1 MEYTREQMQMCWETA
16 LSNSKNKKLEEFEQ
30 FINSITIVQDT
41 PIKKF
46 SSYMDKYEKQVLPSL
61 LQHSTSVSPAKFV
74 QIVINEVKKND
85 KLLKAFGEN
94 PSSMF
99 ASILAGAEIG
109 LVPSDMLGEFYLI
122 PRSIKQGNEYKL
134 SVTPLIGYK
143 GLVKI
148 LLRSGDIQSIEAH
161 VVYEG
166 DVFDVQYGTN
176 PKLNH
181 EPKATERTANKIS
194 HVYCV
199 AFFKSGRSQF
209 HVLTRQEINSIKGM
223 SKYNNDLYFNDQK
236 NPNRWME
243 KKCCLIQLS
252 KLLDKDYYGTKA
264 IELDGKL
271 EGGAMLT
278 LDNDNQIRVIDNA
291 VPKPTA
297 KKSIY
302 DTLNSLPQ

>member
-1 MEYTREQMQMCWETA
+1 MNNINWEKVYQVA
-16 LSNSKNKKLEEFEQ
+16 NKCNLDEFLKNIENFNNQELPA
-30 FINSITIVQDT
+30 VQQ
-41 PIKKF
+41 F
-46 SSYMDKYEKQVLPSL
+46 SSYMDKYEKKVLPAL
-61 LQHSTSVSPAKFV
+61 LQQTNTITPAKFV
-74 QIVINEVKKND
+74 KIVTNEVKKNG
-85 KLLKAFGEN
+85 KLLNAFAEN

-109 LVPSDMLGEFYLI
+109 LVPSDLLGEFYLI
-122 PRSIKQGNEYKL
+122 PRTLKIDGKFKL

-166 DVFDVQYGTN
+166 DLFDVQYGTKPN
-176 PKLNH
+176 LNH
-181 EPKATERTANKIS
+181 EPRAENRTADKIT

-199 AFFKSGRSQF
+199 AFFKSGRTQF
-209 HVLTRQEINSIKGM
+209 HVLSRQEIINIKNM
-223 SKYNNDLYFNDQK
+223 SKNNNDLYFNDQK

-271 EGGAMLT
+271 EGGAT
-278 LDNDNQIRVIDNA
+278 LELDGDQVKVIETNN
-291 VPKPTA
+291 KPEPRFRN
-297 KKSIY
+297 IY
-302 DTLNSLPQ
+302 DTLNQLK

>member
-1 MEYTREQMQMCWETA
+1 MNINWEMVHSVA
-16 LSNSKNKKLEEFEQ
+16 KKCNLNEFLEKIDTFQ
-30 FINSITIVQDT
+30 QRDLPAVQQ
-41 PIKKF
+41 F
-46 SSYMDKYEKQVLPSL
+46 SSYMDKYEKKVLPAL
-61 LQHSTSVSPAKFV
+61 LEQTNTISPAKFV
-74 QIVINEVKKND
+74 QIVTNEVKKNS
-85 KLLKAFGEN
+85 KLLNAFAEN

-109 LVPSDMLGEFYLI
+109 LVPSDLLGEFYLI
-122 PRSIKQGNEYKL
+122 PRTLKIDGKFKL

-181 EPKATERTANKIS
+181 EPKGINRTADKIS

-209 HVLTRQEINSIKGM
+209 HVLSRQEIVNIKNM
-223 SKYNNDLYFNDQK
+223 SKNNNELYFNDQK

-271 EGGAMLT
+271 EGGAT
-278 LDNDNQIRVIDNA
+278 LDLDGDQVKVIETTTH
-291 VPKPTA
+291 KPERFRN
-297 KKSIY
+297 IY
-302 DTLNSLPQ
+302 DTLNKL

>member
-1 MEYTREQMQMCWETA
+1 MNINWEMVHKVA
-16 LSNSKNKKLEEFEQ
+16 NQCKLDEFLERIDTFQ
-30 FINSITIVQDT
+30 QRDLPAVQQ
-41 PIKKF
+41 F
-46 SSYMDKYEKQVLPSL
+46 SSYMDKYEKKVLPAL
-61 LQHSTSVSPAKFV
+61 LEQTNTISPAKFV
-74 QIVINEVKKND
+74 QIVTNEVKKNS
-85 KLLKAFGEN
+85 KLLNAFAEN

-109 LVPSDMLGEFYLI
+109 LVPSDLLGEFYLI
-122 PRSIKQGNEYKL
+122 PRTLKIDGKYKL

-181 EPKATERTANKIS
+181 EPKAIVRTADKIS

-199 AFFKSGRSQF
+199 AFFKSGRTQF
-209 HVLTRQEINSIKGM
+209 HVLSRQDIINIKNM
-223 SKYNNDLYFNDQK
+223 SKNNNDLYFNDQK

-271 EGGAMLT
+271 EGGAT
-278 LDNDNQIRVIDNA
+278 LELDGDQVKVIDNKTTQ
-291 VPKPTA
+291 KPERFRNV
-297 KKSIY
+297 Y
-302 DTLNSLPQ
+302 DTLNKLE

>member
-1 MEYTREQMQMCWETA
+1 MNINWEMVHSVA
-16 LSNSKNKKLEEFEQ
+16 NKCDLNDFLNKVETFQNKELPA
-30 FINSITIVQDT
+30 VQQ
-41 PIKKF
+41 F
-46 SSYMDKYEKQVLPSL
+46 SSYMDKYEKKVLPAL
-61 LQHSTSVSPAKFV
+61 LEQTNTISPAKFV
-74 QIVINEVKKND
+74 QIVTNEVKKNS
-85 KLLKAFGEN
+85 KLLSAFAEN

-109 LVPSDMLGEFYLI
+109 LVPSDLLGEFYLI
-122 PRSIKQGNEYKL
+122 PRTLKIDGKFKL

-166 DVFDVQYGTN
+166 DVFDVQYGTS

-181 EPKATERTANKIS
+181 EPIGVNRTADKIT
-194 HVYCV
+194 HIYCV
-199 AFFKSGRSQF
+199 AFFKSGRNQF
-209 HVLTRQEINSIKGM
+209 HVLTRQEVLNIKNM
-223 SKYNNDLYFNDQK
+223 SKNNNDLYFNDQK

-271 EGGAMLT
+271 EGGAMLE
-278 LDNDNQIRVIDNA
+278 LDGDQVKVIETTTQ
-291 VPKPTA
+291 KPERFRN
-297 KKSIY
+297 IY
-302 DTLNSLPQ
+302 DTLNKL

>member
-1 MEYTREQMQMCWETA
+1 
-16 LSNSKNKKLEEFEQ
+16 
-30 FINSITIVQDT
+30 
-41 PIKKF
+41 
-46 SSYMDKYEKQVLPSL
+46 
-61 LQHSTSVSPAKFV
+61 
-74 QIVINEVKKND
+74 
-85 KLLKAFGEN
+85 
-94 PSSMF
+94 MF

-109 LVPSDMLGEFYLI
+109 LVPSDLLGEFYLI
-122 PRSIKQGNEYKL
+122 PRTLKIDGKFKL

-166 DVFDVQYGTN
+166 DLFDVQYGTN

-181 EPKATERTANKIS
+181 EPKAINRTADKIS

-199 AFFKSGRSQF
+199 AFFKSGRTQF
-209 HVLTRQEINSIKGM
+209 HVLSRQEILNIKNM
-223 SKYNNDLYFNDQK
+223 SKNNNDLYFNDQK

-271 EGGAMLT
+271 EGGAT
-278 LDNDNQIRVIDNA
+278 LDLEGDEVKVIENKTQ
-291 VPKPTA
+291 KPERFRN
-297 KKSIY
+297 IY
-302 DTLNSLPQ
+302 DTLNKL